1 MTVPGPAVLLVES
14 LTVRMMIRPTLISLT
29 ALVPLLACG
38 GNGQISEGS
47 GAARYLLKNDS
58 SQALEFRF
66 EPAPGASPTKPSI
79 ICAAGSE
86 CLVAEDSVIGQ
97 NPLPTESFAS
107 VSAWTSDTGTPVEAY
122 RQDPVVDGKWTI
134 DGEPAAFAP
143 CCLTRDVRLTLS
155 DDDLQAP

>member
-1 MTVPGPAVLLVES
+1 M
-14 LTVRMMIRPTLISLT
+14 LISLT

-38 GNGQISEGS
+38 GQGPTSEGA

-58 SQALEFRF
+58 SKALEFRF
-66 EPAPGASPTKPSI
+66 EPAPGASPTKPAI
-79 ICAAGSE
+79 TCAAGTE
-86 CLVAEDSVIGQ
+86 CLVAEDSAIGS
-97 NPLPTESFAS
+97 NPLPAESFAR

-122 RQDPVVDGKWTI
+122 RQDPVVNARWTI